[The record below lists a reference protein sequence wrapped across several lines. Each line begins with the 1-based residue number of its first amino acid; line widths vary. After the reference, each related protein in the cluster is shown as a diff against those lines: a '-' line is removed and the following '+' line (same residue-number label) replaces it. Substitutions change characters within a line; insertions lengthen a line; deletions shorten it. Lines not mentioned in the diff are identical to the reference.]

1 MQLLCESCQHTSPEV
16 QAAALECLVR
26 VMQLYYDK
34 MKLYMDRALF
44 PVRSFS
50 VTEDSTKC

>member
-1 MQLLCESCQHTSPEV
+1 MQLLCESCQHSSTEV
-16 QAAALECLVR
+16 QAAALQCLVR

-44 PVRSFS
+44 PVS
-50 VTEDSTKC
+50 KCTDFQEII